1 MGAQVK
7 MGIMG
12 IVFGV
17 LLLLVGLTFGTSLII
32 DQVNRQGGKIGC
44 FDGDDILISN
54 AVGPNTAT
62 IAKAATARTTPVPQ
76 PGSAIPKKTGPTY
89 QGNNVAGKACG
100 VGATV
105 VQEANGGSD
114 TPAWTSPTCTGDN
127 CGTIRYTL
135 EVFGA
140 DSLNNLMT
148 LAFWIVLIM
157 IAISLIGAGGY
168 AVRGALQ

>member
-1 MGAQVK
+1 MAAQVQ

-54 AVGPNTAT
+54 AKYITGNTAADN
-62 IAKAATARTTPVPQ
+62 IV
-76 PGSAIPKKTGPTY
+76 PKKASATFQGPLAVGKPC
-89 QGNNVAGKACG
+89 GNGTL
-100 VGATV
+100 TV
-105 VQEANGGSD
+105 KSGTTVANGAGTGSM
-114 TPAWTSPTCTGDN
+114 TSEGGKV
-127 CGTIRYTL
+127 GTIRYTL

-168 AVRGALQ
+168 AVRGALA